1 MYPRTFGLAELARYQ
16 RRWQRLL
23 GASRRKSPE
32 RPRGRLREVEDFGPN
47 PGNLRML
54 AFVPPNLPAG
64 APLVVVLH
72 GCQQNAHLYDSGTGW
87 SALAIKRRFAVLFPE
102 QREDNN
108 ERLCFNWFQPE
119 DVARTGGELASI
131 DGMIDWMLSRHRLNP
146 EKVFATGLSAG
157 GAMAAALLTVLPHR
171 FAAGAIVAGVPYGAA
186 QSVGEALHA
195 MFHARRRSPDAW
207 AKLAKAGSG
216 HDGPWPR
223 ISIWQGDADETVVP
237 GNAQELEKQ
246 WLALHGLEGQP
257 PALDMEDGHPRRR
270 WKDARGRVAVE
281 TRQIAGLGHGTPIAA
296 RHAGAGGQLAM
307 RFGKPSAYVLDANL
321 PSTWR
326 IAQFWGLLPQGRGQ
340 VAKPAPSPRLAN
352 RPVAKAA
359 AKPASRNAGRAAP
372 KTLAQSTVK
381 AASKAVGKPRRKTAR
396 SAASALFDPGIGLRL
411 AMSTLRGF
419 LRPKRRR

>member
-1 MYPRTFGLAELARYQ
+1 
-16 RRWQRLL
+16 
-23 GASRRKSPE
+23 
-32 RPRGRLREVEDFGPN
+32 
-47 PGNLRML
+47 
-54 AFVPPNLPAG
+54 
-64 APLVVVLH
+64 
-72 GCQQNAHLYDSGTGW
+72 
-87 SALAIKRRFAVLFPE
+87 
-102 QREDNN
+102 
-108 ERLCFNWFQPE
+108 
-119 DVARTGGELASI
+119 
-131 DGMIDWMLSRHRLNP
+131 
-146 EKVFATGLSAG
+146 VFATGLSAG

-411 AMSTLRGF
+411 AMSTLRGC